1 MESELI
7 IDGQVIDLSADKPNE
22 NTGDTEDN
30 KTPTDIEPK
39 DPIEP
44 EVVNKTD
51 TGGNQSGDKGGSDDD
66 SGDSDADGYSLRIG
80 DEEISLTEEDDDHVD
95 GQPAPQWIKDL
106 RKANREKD
114 KELREM
120 RRQLEQLQ
128 SRPAEQQPQ
137 QQTDVIPPKPTL
149 ESCEYDEAAFEQAM
163 TDWHEK
169 KSRAEQQKQQQERQ
183 QQEYQ
188 QRFQQRVE
196 AHKQRA
202 AKLPVKD
209 YQEMESIVL
218 SELKPIQQ
226 EIIIHAADEGSELI
240 AYALGKNPQLRQRV
254 AAETDPIR
262 AAFLLGQISKQVSLA
277 PKPKKAIKPE
287 PEVRGGGA
295 DAKQDDFNKLCP
307 GAKIE

>member
-7 IDGQVIDLSADKPNE
+7 IDDQVIDLSEKQESAEEATTEQTKPE
-22 NTGDTEDN
+22 EQVQESEAKAETE
-30 KTPTDIEPK
+30 IEQA
-39 DPIEP
+39 EEQP
-44 EVVNKTD
+44 EE
-51 TGGNQSGDKGGSDDD
+51 
-66 SGDSDADGYSLRIG
+66 YSLRVG
-80 DEEISLTEEDDDHVD
+80 DEEIPLTEEDDDHVD
-95 GQPAPQWIKDL
+95 GQPAPQWVKDL
-106 RKANREKD
+106 RKNNREKD
-114 KELREM
+114 KELREL
-120 RRQLEQLQ
+120 RRQLEQVQ

-202 AKLPVKD
+202 AKLPVRD
-209 YQEMESIVL
+209 YQEMEAIVL
-218 SELKPIQQ
+218 SELPPVQQ
-226 EIIIHAADEGSELI
+226 EIIIHCADEGSELI
-240 AYALGKNPQLRQRV
+240 AYGLGKSQQLRQRV

-262 AAFLLGQISKQVSLA
+262 AAFLLGQISKQVHLA

-295 DAKQDDFNKLCP
+295 DAKQDDFQKYCP
-307 GAKIE
+307 GAIIE

>member
-7 IDGQVIDLSADKPNE
+7 IDGQVIDLSEKQESAEEATTEQPKPE
-22 NTGDTEDN
+22 E
-30 KTPTDIEPK
+30 KVQ
-39 DPIEP
+39 EP
-44 EVVNKTD
+44 EVKAETESE
-51 TGGNQSGDKGGSDDD
+51 Q
-66 SGDSDADGYSLRIG
+66 AEEQPEEYSLRVG
-80 DEEISLTEEDDDHVD
+80 DEEIPLNEEDDDHVD
-95 GQPAPQWIKDL
+95 GQPAPQWVKDL
-106 RKANREKD
+106 RKNNREKD
-114 KELREM
+114 KELREL
-120 RRQLEQLQ
+120 RRQLEQVQ

-149 ESCEYDEAAFEQAM
+149 ESCEYDETAFEQAM

-183 QQEYQ
+183 QQENIQ
-188 QRFQQRVE
+188 KFQQRLQKHQE
-196 AHKQRA
+196 RA
-202 AKLPVKD
+202 TKLPVKD
-209 YQEMESIVL
+209 YRETEEIVRR
-218 SELKPIQQ
+218 ELPVIQQ
-226 EIIIHAADEGSELI
+226 EILIHAADEGSELI

>member
-7 IDGQVIDLSADKPNE
+7 IDGQVIDLSEKQESAE
-22 NTGDTEDN
+22 EVTTEQ
-30 KTPTDIEPK
+30 PQ
-39 DPIEP
+39 P
-44 EVVNKTD
+44 EEEVQETEAKVETESE
-51 TGGNQSGDKGGSDDD
+51 Q
-66 SGDSDADGYSLRIG
+66 AEEQPEEYSLRVG
-80 DEEISLTEEDDDHVD
+80 DEEIPLTEEDDDHVD
-95 GQPAPQWIKDL
+95 GQPAPQWVKDL
-106 RKANREKD
+106 RKNNREKD
-114 KELREM
+114 KELREL
-120 RRQLEQLQ
+120 RRQLEQVQ
-128 SRPAEQQPQ
+128 SRPTEQQPQ

-169 KSRAEQQKQQQERQ
+169 KSRAEQQMQQKERQ

-209 YQEMESIVL
+209 YQEMEEIVRAEVPDL
-218 SELKPIQQ
+218 HK
-226 EIIIHAADEGSELI
+226 EILIHCADEGSELI
-240 AYALGKNPQLRQRV
+240 AYGLGKSQQLRQRV

-262 AAFLLGQISKQVSLA
+262 AAFLLGQISKQVHLA

-295 DAKQDDFNKLCP
+295 DAKQDDFNKKCP
-307 GAKIE
+307 GAIIE

>member
-7 IDGQVIDLSADKPNE
+7 IDGQVIDLSEKQESAE
-22 NTGDTEDN
+22 EVTTEQP
-30 KTPTDIEPK
+30 KTEEQVQESEVKAETES
-39 DPIEP
+39 EQAEEQP
-44 EVVNKTD
+44 EE
-51 TGGNQSGDKGGSDDD
+51 
-66 SGDSDADGYSLRIG
+66 YSLRVG
-80 DEEISLTEEDDDHVD
+80 DEEIPLTEEDDDHVD

-295 DAKQDDFNKLCP
+295 DAKQDDFNKKCP
-307 GAKIE
+307 GAIIE

>member
-7 IDGQVIDLSADKPNE
+7 IDGQVIDLSEKQESAEEVTTEQTKPDE
-22 NTGDTEDN
+22 QVQESEVKAETES
-30 KTPTDIEPK
+30 EQA
-39 DPIEP
+39 EEQP
-44 EVVNKTD
+44 EE
-51 TGGNQSGDKGGSDDD
+51 
-66 SGDSDADGYSLRIG
+66 YSLRVG
-80 DEEISLTEEDDDHVD
+80 DEEIPLTEEDDDHVD

-128 SRPAEQQPQ
+128 SKPAEQQPQ

-149 ESCEYDEAAFEQAM
+149 ESCEYDEVAFEQAM

-202 AKLPVKD
+202 ANLPVKD
-209 YQEMESIVL
+209 YQEMESIVR

>member
-7 IDGQVIDLSADKPNE
+7 IDGQVIDLSEKQESAEEVTTEQQDQPEKKDQA
-22 NTGDTEDN
+22 DTEQ
-30 KTPTDIEPK
+30 
-39 DPIEP
+39 
-44 EVVNKTD
+44 EVTTESEQAEEQPD
-51 TGGNQSGDKGGSDDD
+51 E
-66 SGDSDADGYSLRIG
+66 YSLRIG
-80 DEEISLTEEDDDHVD
+80 DEEITLTEEDDDHVD
-95 GQPAPQWIKDL
+95 GQPAPQWVKDL
-106 RKANREKD
+106 RKNNREKD
-114 KELREM
+114 KELREL
-120 RRQLEQLQ
+120 RRQLEEIQ
-128 SRPAEQQPQ
+128 SKPAEVQQPQ
-137 QQTDVIPPKPTL
+137 SDALPPKPTL
-149 ESCEYDEAAFEQAM
+149 ESCDYDEAAFEQAV

-169 KSRAEQQKQQQERQ
+169 KSRAEQQKQQQQRQ

>member
-7 IDGQVIDLSADKPNE
+7 IDGQVIDLSEKQESTEEVTTEQQQPEE
-22 NTGDTEDN
+22 NVQATAGEEETEGEQAEEQPD
-30 KTPTDIEPK
+30 E
-39 DPIEP
+39 
-44 EVVNKTD
+44 
-51 TGGNQSGDKGGSDDD
+51 
-66 SGDSDADGYSLRIG
+66 YSLRVG
-80 DEEISLTEEDDDHVD
+80 DEEISLTGEDDDHVD
-95 GQPAPQWIKDL
+95 GQPAPQWVKDL
-106 RKANREKD
+106 RKNNREKD
-114 KELREM
+114 KELREL
-120 RRQLEQLQ
+120 RRQLEQVQ
-128 SRPAEQQPQ
+128 SRPTEQQPQ

-149 ESCEYDEAAFEQAM
+149 ESCDYDEQAFETAL

-169 KSRAEQQKQQQERQ
+169 KGRAEQSKQQQERQ

-188 QRFQQRVE
+188 QRFQQRME

-209 YQEMESIVL
+209 YQEMEEIVRAEVPDL
-218 SELKPIQQ
+218 HK
-226 EIIIHAADEGSELI
+226 EILIHCADEGSELI
-240 AYALGKNPQLRQRV
+240 AYGLGKSQQLRQRV

-295 DAKQDDFNKLCP
+295 DAKQDDFNKFCP
-307 GAKIE
+307 GAIIE

>member
-7 IDGQVIDLSADKPNE
+7 IDGQVIDLSEKQESAEEVTTEQQDQPEKKDRA
-22 NTGDTEDN
+22 DTEQ
-30 KTPTDIEPK
+30 
-39 DPIEP
+39 
-44 EVVNKTD
+44 EVTTESEQAEEQPD
-51 TGGNQSGDKGGSDDD
+51 E
-66 SGDSDADGYSLRIG
+66 YSLRIG
-80 DEEISLTEEDDDHVD
+80 DEEIPLTEEDDDHVD
-95 GQPAPQWIKDL
+95 GQPAPQWVKDL
-106 RKANREKD
+106 RRNNREKD
-114 KELREM
+114 KELREL
-120 RRQLEQLQ
+120 RRQLEEIQ
-128 SRPAEQQPQ
+128 SKPAEVQQPHS
-137 QQTDVIPPKPTL
+137 DGLPPKPTL
-149 ESCEYDEAAFEQAM
+149 ESCDYDEAAFEQAV

-183 QQEYQ
+183 QQENIQ
-188 QRFQQRVE
+188 KFQQRLQKHQE
-196 AHKQRA
+196 RA
-202 AKLPVKD
+202 TKLPVKD
-209 YQEMESIVL
+209 YRETEEIVRR
-218 SELKPIQQ
+218 ELPVIQQ
-226 EIIIHAADEGSELI
+226 EILIHAADEGSELI

>member
-7 IDGQVIDLSADKPNE
+7 IDGQVIDLSEKQESAEEVTTEQQDQPEKKDQA
-22 NTGDTEDN
+22 DTEQ
-30 KTPTDIEPK
+30 
-39 DPIEP
+39 
-44 EVVNKTD
+44 EVTTESEQAEEQPD
-51 TGGNQSGDKGGSDDD
+51 E
-66 SGDSDADGYSLRIG
+66 YSLRIG
-80 DEEISLTEEDDDHVD
+80 DEEIPLTEEDDDHVD
-95 GQPAPQWIKDL
+95 GQPAPQWVKDL
-106 RKANREKD
+106 RKNNREKD
-114 KELREM
+114 KELREL
-120 RRQLEQLQ
+120 RRQLEEIQ
-128 SRPAEQQPQ
+128 SKPEEVQQPHS
-137 QQTDVIPPKPTL
+137 DALPPKPTL
-149 ESCEYDEAAFEQAM
+149 ESCDYDEAAFEQAV

-183 QQEYQ
+183 QQENIQ
-188 QRFQQRVE
+188 KFQQRLQKHQE
-196 AHKQRA
+196 RA
-202 AKLPVKD
+202 TKLPVKD
-209 YQEMESIVL
+209 YRETEEIVRR
-218 SELKPIQQ
+218 ELPVIQQ
-226 EIIIHAADEGSELI
+226 EILIHAADEGSELI

>member
-7 IDGQVIDLSADKPNE
+7 IDGQVIDLSEKQESAE
-22 NTGDTEDN
+22 EVTTEQQEPPEKKGQDN
-30 KTPTDIEPK
+30 SEQ
-39 DPIEP
+39 
-44 EVVNKTD
+44 EVTAESEQAED
-51 TGGNQSGDKGGSDDD
+51 QPDE
-66 SGDSDADGYSLRIG
+66 YSLRIG
-80 DEEISLTEEDDDHVD
+80 DEEIQLTEEDDDHVD
-95 GQPAPQWIKDL
+95 GQPAPQWVKDL
-106 RKANREKD
+106 RKNNREKE
-114 KELREM
+114 KELREL
-120 RRQLEQLQ
+120 RRQLEEIQ
-128 SRPAEQQPQ
+128 SKPAEVQQPQ
-137 QQTDVIPPKPTL
+137 SDALPPKPTL
-149 ESCEYDEAAFEQAM
+149 ESCDYDEAAFEQAV

-169 KSRAEQQKQQQERQ
+169 KSRAEQQKQQQQRQ

-226 EIIIHAADEGSELI
+226 DIIIHAADEGSELI

>member
-7 IDGQVIDLSADKPNE
+7 IDGQVIDLSEKQESAEEVTTEAQQKPEGNSQDKPE
-22 NTGDTEDN
+22 QKAETEG
-30 KTPTDIEPK
+30 EQ
-39 DPIEP
+39 P
-44 EVVNKTD
+44 EEQAED
-51 TGGNQSGDKGGSDDD
+51 
-66 SGDSDADGYSLRIG
+66 YSLQIG
-80 DEEISLTEEDDDHVD
+80 DEEISLSTEDDEHID
-95 GQPAPQWIKDL
+95 GKPAPQWIKEL
-106 RKANREKD
+106 RKGFKETQKENRE
-114 KELREM
+114 L
-120 RRQLEQLQ
+120 RRQLEQVQ
-128 SRPAEQQPQ
+128 SKPAEVQQPQ
-137 QQTDVIPPKPTL
+137 SDVIPPKPTL
-149 ESCEYDEAAFEQAM
+149 ESCDYDEEAFDQAV

-169 KSRAEQQKQQQERQ
+169 KGRAEQVKQQQQRQ

-188 QRFQQRVE
+188 QRFQQRFD

-209 YQEMESIVL
+209 YQEMEEIVRA
-218 SELKPIQQ
+218 EVPDMHK
-226 EIIIHAADEGSELI
+226 EILIHCADEGSELI
-240 AYALGKNPQLRQRV
+240 AYGLGKSQQLRQRV

-277 PKPKKAIKPE
+277 PKPKKATKPE

>member
-7 IDGQVIDLSADKPNE
+7 IDGQVIDLSEKQESAE
-22 NTGDTEDN
+22 EVTTEQ
-30 KTPTDIEPK
+30 PQ
-39 DPIEP
+39 P
-44 EVVNKTD
+44 EEKVQESEAKEETESEQ
-51 TGGNQSGDKGGSDDD
+51 TEEQLEE
-66 SGDSDADGYSLRIG
+66 YSLRVG
-80 DEEISLTEEDDDHVD
+80 DEEIPLTEEDDDHVD
-95 GQPAPQWIKDL
+95 GQPAPQWVKDL
-106 RKANREKD
+106 RKNNREKD
-114 KELREM
+114 KELREL
-120 RRQLEQLQ
+120 RRQLEQMQ
-128 SRPAEQQPQ
+128 SRPTEQQPQ

-169 KSRAEQQKQQQERQ
+169 KSHAEQQKQQKERQ

-240 AYALGKNPQLRQRV
+240 AYALGKNQQLRQRV

>member
-7 IDGQVIDLSADKPNE
+7 IDGQVIDLSEKQESAEEVTTEQPKPE
-22 NTGDTEDN
+22 EQVQESEVKAETES
-30 KTPTDIEPK
+30 EQA
-39 DPIEP
+39 EEQP
-44 EVVNKTD
+44 EE
-51 TGGNQSGDKGGSDDD
+51 
-66 SGDSDADGYSLRIG
+66 YSLRVG

-95 GQPAPQWIKDL
+95 GQPAPQWVKDL
-106 RKANREKD
+106 RKNNREKD
-114 KELREM
+114 KELREL
-120 RRQLEQLQ
+120 RRQLEQIQ
-128 SRPAEQQPQ
+128 SKPAEQQPQ

-149 ESCEYDEAAFEQAM
+149 ESCEYDETAFEQAM

-295 DAKQDDFNKLCP
+295 DVKQDDFQKYCP
-307 GAKIE
+307 GAIIE

>member
-1 MESELI
+1 MENELI
-7 IDGQVIDLSADKPNE
+7 IDGQVIDLSEKHESAEEVTTEKHEQPEKEDQD
-22 NTGDTEDN
+22 NTEQEVATESEQAEEQQD
-30 KTPTDIEPK
+30 E
-39 DPIEP
+39 
-44 EVVNKTD
+44 
-51 TGGNQSGDKGGSDDD
+51 
-66 SGDSDADGYSLRIG
+66 YSLRID
-80 DEEISLTEEDDDHVD
+80 DEEIPITEEDDDHVD
-95 GQPAPQWIKDL
+95 GQPAPQWVKDL
-106 RKANREKD
+106 RKNNREKD
-114 KELREM
+114 KELREL
-120 RRQLEQLQ
+120 RRQLEEIQ
-128 SRPAEQQPQ
+128 SKPAEAKQPKL
-137 QQTDVIPPKPTL
+137 DVLPPKPTL
-149 ESCEYDEAAFEQAM
+149 ESCDYDEAAFEQAV
-163 TDWHEK
+163 TDWHEE
-169 KSRAEQQKQQQERQ
+169 KSRAEQQKQQQQRQ

-218 SELKPIQQ
+218 SDLKPIQQ

-307 GAKIE
+307 GATIE

>member
-7 IDGQVIDLSADKPNE
+7 IDGQVIDLSEKQETAE
-22 NTGDTEDN
+22 EVTTEQ
-30 KTPTDIEPK
+30 KQ
-39 DPIEP
+39 P
-44 EVVNKTD
+44 EEKVQATEEKVETESEQAEEQ
-51 TGGNQSGDKGGSDDD
+51 TEE
-66 SGDSDADGYSLRIG
+66 YSLRVG
-80 DEEISLTEEDDDHVD
+80 DEEISLTDEDDDHVD
-95 GQPAPQWIKDL
+95 GQPAPQWVKDL
-106 RKANREKD
+106 RKSNREKD

-120 RRQLEQLQ
+120 RRKLEEIQ
-128 SRPAEQQPQ
+128 SKPVEVQQPQ
-137 QQTDVIPPKPTL
+137 ADVIPPKPTL
-149 ESCEYDEAAFEQAM
+149 ESCEYDEEAFEKAV

-169 KSRAEQQKQQQERQ
+169 KSRVEQQKQQQERQ

-188 QRFQQRVE
+188 QKFLQRVE

>member
-7 IDGQVIDLSADKPNE
+7 IDGQVIDLSEKQE
-22 NTGDTEDN
+22 STEEVATEQQQSEE
-30 KTPTDIEPK
+30 KVQASAEEVETDGEQT
-39 DPIEP
+39 E
-44 EVVNKTD
+44 EQTD
-51 TGGNQSGDKGGSDDD
+51 E
-66 SGDSDADGYSLRIG
+66 YSLRVG
-80 DEEISLTEEDDDHVD
+80 DEEISLAEEDDDHVD
-95 GQPAPQWIKDL
+95 GQPAPQWVKDL
-106 RKANREKD
+106 RKNNREKD
-114 KELREM
+114 KELREL
-120 RRQLEQLQ
+120 RRQLEQVQ
-128 SRPAEQQPQ
+128 SRPTEQQPPQ
-137 QQTDVIPPKPTL
+137 QADVIPPKPTL
-149 ESCEYDEAAFEQAM
+149 ESCEYDEEAYEAAL

-169 KSRAEQQKQQQERQ
+169 KGRAEQSKQQQQRQ

-209 YQEMESIVL
+209 YQEMEEIVRAEVPDL
-218 SELKPIQQ
+218 HK
-226 EIIIHAADEGSELI
+226 EILIHCADEGSELI
-240 AYALGKNPQLRQRV
+240 AYGLGKSQQLRQRV

-307 GAKIE
+307 GATIE

>member
-1 MESELI
+1 MENKLI
-7 IDGQVIDLSADKPNE
+7 IDGQVIDLSETQENAEETIIQTESQPENE
-22 NTGDTEDN
+22 SQDDN
-30 KTPTDIEPK
+30 GKEVAT
-39 DPIEP
+39 EP
-44 EVVNKTD
+44 EKTEETPED
-51 TGGNQSGDKGGSDDD
+51 Y
-66 SGDSDADGYSLRIG
+66 ALRIG
-80 DEEISLTEEDDDHVD
+80 DEEIQLNADDDDHID
-95 GQPAPQWIKDL
+95 GQPAPQWVKDL
-106 RKANREKD
+106 RKGFKETQKENRE
-114 KELREM
+114 L
-120 RRQLEQLQ
+120 RRQLEEALAK
-128 SRPAEQQPQ
+128 PAEHQQPQ
-137 QQTDVIPPKPTL
+137 PDAIPPKPTL
-149 ESCEYDEAAFEQAM
+149 ESCDYDEQAFEQAL

-169 KSRAEQQKQQQERQ
+169 KGRVEQQQQQKLRQ

-209 YQEMESIVL
+209 YQEMEAIVL
-218 SELKPIQQ
+218 SELPPIQQ
-226 EIIIHAADEGSELI
+226 EIIIHCADEGSELL
-240 AYALGKNPQLRQRV
+240 AYGLGKSQQLRQRV

-295 DAKQDDFNKLCP
+295 DAKQDEFNKLCP

>member
-22 NTGDTEDN
+22 NTGDTEDK
-30 KTPTDIEPK
+30 KTPTDIDPKEPV
-39 DPIEP
+39 EP
-44 EVVNKTD
+44 EVFNKTD
-51 TGGNQSGDKGGSDDD
+51 TGGNQSGDKGGSDDY

-95 GQPAPQWIKDL
+95 GQPAPQWVKDL
-106 RKANREKD
+106 RKNNREKD
-114 KELREM
+114 KELREL
-120 RRQLEQLQ
+120 RRQLEQVQ

-137 QQTDVIPPKPTL
+137 QQSDVIPPKPTL
-149 ESCEYDEAAFEQAM
+149 ESCEYDEEAFEQAV
-163 TDWHEK
+163 TDWHEN
-169 KSRAEQQKQQQERQ
+169 KSRVEQTKQQQQRQ
-183 QQEYQ
+183 QQENIQ
-188 QRFQQRVE
+188 KFQKRLEQHNE
-196 AHKQRA
+196 RA
-202 AKLPVKD
+202 TKLPVKD
-209 YQEMESIVL
+209 YRETEEVVRR
-218 SELKPIQQ
+218 ELPVIQQ
-226 EIIIHAADEGSELI
+226 EILIHAADEGSELI

-295 DAKQDDFNKLCP
+295 DAKQDDFNKKCP
-307 GAKIE
+307 GAIIE